1 MMPQLYDMGIK
12 LTRSRAHSA
21 MPDAPVV
28 PDAGAGNPRLR
39 RATVRMLRRMADRME
54 PIT

>member
-1 MMPQLYDMGIK
+1 MMPQLHGLGIE
-12 LTRSRAHSA
+12 LTRQRALSA

-39 RATVRMLRRMADRME
+39 RATARMLRRMADRVD
-54 PIT
+54 T

>member
-1 MMPQLYDMGIK
+1 MMPQLNDLGIH
-12 LTRSRAHSA
+12 LTRRRALSA

-28 PDAGAGNPRLR
+28 PDTRANPRLR
-39 RATVRMLRRMADRME
+39 RATARALRRMADRME

>member
-1 MMPQLYDMGIK
+1 MMPQLYDMGIQ
-12 LTRSRAHSA
+12 LTRQRALSA

-28 PDAGAGNPRLR
+28 PDARTGNPRLR
-39 RATVRMLRRMADRME
+39 RATARALRRMADRME